1 MRPIFI
7 MVKCELGRAYDTAE
21 HAVDEIEEVSE
32 IYSIS
37 GQFDLMV
44 KCYLPEDMDV
54 GRFVNSR
61 IHALPH
67 IKDTMTLITFNAFA
81 GKS

>member
-37 GQFDLMV
+37 GQFDLMI
-44 KCYLPEDMDV
+44 KC
-54 GRFVNSR
+54 
-61 IHALPH
+61 
-67 IKDTMTLITFNAFA
+67 
-81 GKS
+81 